1 MKRPA
6 PDADER
12 AFTPFPFI
20 AMDEGLPWLFDTFS
34 PLPLVIS
41 LQCAAPSLV
50 APLSAYNRWAIVT
63 CSVRSH
69 TMHHQREE
77 VLGAMIMGDWVAQ
90 EF

>member
-12 AFTPFPFI
+12 ALTPFPFI

-50 APLSAYNRWAIVT
+50 AAPVGI
-63 CSVRSH
+63 
-69 TMHHQREE
+69 
-77 VLGAMIMGDWVAQ
+77 
-90 EF
+90 